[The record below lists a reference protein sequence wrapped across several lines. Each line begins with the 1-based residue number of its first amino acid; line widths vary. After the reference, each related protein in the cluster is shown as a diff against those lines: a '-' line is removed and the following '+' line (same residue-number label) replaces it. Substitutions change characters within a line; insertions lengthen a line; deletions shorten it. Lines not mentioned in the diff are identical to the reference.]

1 MSLRANGNQ
10 LAALT
15 KELQMKWQETRNYWQ
30 DSKSDEFQRKYL
42 DELQANVDTTVAV
55 IEQLDKLI
63 IKIRSDCE

>member
-10 LAALT
+10 LATLT
-15 KELQMKWQETRNYWQ
+15 KELQLKWNDTLAYWK
-30 DSKSDEFQRKYL
+30 DAKSAEFQRQYL

-63 IKIRSDCE
+63 TKIRNDCE